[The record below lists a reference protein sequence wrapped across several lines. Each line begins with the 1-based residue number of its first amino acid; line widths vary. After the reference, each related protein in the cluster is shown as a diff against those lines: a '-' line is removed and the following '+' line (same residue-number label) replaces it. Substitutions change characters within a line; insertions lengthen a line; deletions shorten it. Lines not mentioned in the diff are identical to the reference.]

1 MCSSDLPLLCEPS
14 LTTRSLIT
22 PAANHLIS
30 HLLSS
35 AISVKQ
41 TFLALDGR
49 LLSGLNNTKTPR
61 HNLSLYRDGLCLY
74 FFPRARLYVTC
85 STTLQVSVSTFR
97 NLRTKLRK
105 NYETLDLQFRKI
117 TKIEKQNYET
127 RKKTVT
133 STDR

>member
-1 MCSSDLPLLCEPS
+1 MKPLLCEPS

-30 HLLSS
+30 HLLLS
-35 AISVKQ
+35 AMSARQ

-49 LLSGLNNTKTPR
+49 LLSGINDTQR

-85 STTLQVSVSTFR
+85 STALWVSVSEFR
-97 NLRTKLRK
+97 NLRIKLRK
-105 NYETLDLQFRKI
+105 NYETADLR
-117 TKIEKQNYET
+117 
-127 RKKTVT
+127 
-133 STDR
+133 